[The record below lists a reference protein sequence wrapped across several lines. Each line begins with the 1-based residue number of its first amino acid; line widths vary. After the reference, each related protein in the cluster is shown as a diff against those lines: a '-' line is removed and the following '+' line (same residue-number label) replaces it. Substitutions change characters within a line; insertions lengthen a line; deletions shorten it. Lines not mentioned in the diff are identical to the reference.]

1 MFTITVS
8 NSGETKVKLHKSLVK
23 KLDDVATAA
32 AVLATVLPEAEA
44 VAESVGVLLDVY
56 APITL
61 KQGGDDD
68 WASTFETPQEDGDD
82 EAEAEAEEQQ
92 PS

>member
-1 MFTITVS
+1 MFTIHVA
-8 NSGETKVKLHKSLVK
+8 NNGETKVKLHKGLVK

-32 AVLATVLPEAEA
+32 AVLASVVPEAEA
-44 VAESVGVLLDVY
+44 VAESVGALLDVY

-61 KQGGDDD
+61 AIGTDEDL
-68 WASTFETPQEDGDD
+68 STEGEESD
-82 EAEAEAEEQQ
+82 EAEAEERQ

>member
-23 KLDDVATAA
+23 KLDDVANAA
-32 AVLATVLPEAEA
+32 AVLATVVPEAEA
-44 VAESVGVLLDVY
+44 VAESVGALLDVY

-61 KQGGDDD
+61 AMGTDDD
-68 WASTFETPQEDGDD
+68 LAAMEDGASD
-82 EAEAEAEEQQ
+82 EAEAEERQ